1 MEKMMIR
8 PRKNQAVNL
17 EFLEKR
23 TLLSSVNPGSFG
35 ALPNDGKDDRA
46 GIQNAIN
53 SASAGDQIVFANGQY
68 DFSGQIKLKSG
79 ITLTAAN
86 KLQST
91 LKFTVP
97 TMAGTTNNNDFAII
111 SWGASN
117 VAITGL
123 NIRSNNGVIL
133 IDGPTTNYK
142 ITGNDFQWGY
152 AGNSY
157 NRLAV
162 YSSGY
167 TNDGLIID
175 YNNFHDSQD
184 SDRVAELWSLKNSS
198 LSHNR
203 FYNVH
208 DVAHIMEPIS
218 NVQISYNLGEKIH
231 RFGLEAQGNGPTT
244 GFWVQGNVF
253 KNWDRPYNDT
263 DGMCVMLFGSHDTHV
278 VNNYIS
284 ADFTG
289 GWGNSDPG
297 VGGPRFGLGI
307 EYAAASGSEIRGNV
321 MGGPNPWAAYV
332 ASSTPDALVKEN
344 KFYGRAIWYD
354 TMGQP
359 GYNSH
364 GSINEQNNLHDSN
377 RGNMPAP
384 PSIDAGAGGS
394 GSNGNNGS
402 TSNNV
407 DQSNVS
413 NGSSANNVG
422 NADGG
427 GNSGAAGYLSDLTY
441 NVVSSGW
448 GPVEKDKSNG
458 EQPQGDGKTLN
469 INGTTYAKG
478 LGVHANTTINVDL
491 SKKYKTFFSD
501 VGVDDEIG
509 NSGSVN
515 FQVFGDGVLL
525 WDSGKLTGS
534 MGAKGLQLN
543 VANVQQLKLV
553 VTNAGDG
560 DNNDHADWAGA
571 RFA

>member
-1 MEKMMIR
+1 MMTR
-8 PRKNQAVNL
+8 SRKSQAVGV
-17 EFLEKR
+17 ETLEKR
-23 TLLSSVNPGSFG
+23 TLFSTIDPASFG
-35 ALPNDGKDDRA
+35 AFPNDGRDDRT

-53 SASAGDQIVFANGQY
+53 AANAGDQVVFGNGQY
-68 DFSGQIKLKSG
+68 DFSGQIKLKTG

-97 TMAGTTNNNDFAII
+97 TLAGTTNNNDFAII
-111 SWGASN
+111 SWGANN
-117 VAITGL
+117 VAISNL

-133 IDGPTTNYK
+133 IDGPTTNYR

-167 TNDGLIID
+167 TNDGLVID
-175 YNNFHDSQD
+175 YNNFHDSPD
-184 SDRVAELWSLKNSS
+184 SDRNVELWSLKNSS
-198 LSHNR
+198 YSHNK
-203 FYNVH
+203 FYNIH
-208 DVAHIMEPIS
+208 DVGHIMEPIS
-218 NVQISYNLGEKIH
+218 NVHISYNLGEKIH

-244 GFWVQGNVF
+244 GFWVEGNVL
-253 KNWDRPYNDT
+253 KNWDHPYNDT
-263 DGMCVMLFGSHDTHV
+263 DGLCVMLFGSHDTHV

-297 VGGPRFGLGI
+297 AGGPRFGLGI
-307 EYAAASGSEIRGNV
+307 EYAAASGSEIRGNT

-332 ASSTPDALVKEN
+332 ASSTSDALVKDN

-354 TMGQP
+354 TMGQG
-359 GYNSH
+359 GYNGN
-364 GSINEQNNLHDSN
+364 GSINEQNNLHDAN

-394 GSNGNNGS
+394 GSSSGSGSNGSGSNGSGTNGTSGSTGGGSSGSSGNNG
-402 TSNNV
+402 
-407 DQSNVS
+407 
-413 NGSSANNVG
+413 G
-422 NADGG
+422 
-427 GNSGAAGYLSDLTY
+427 AGYLSDMTY
-441 NVVSSGW
+441 NVASSGW
-448 GPVEKDKSNG
+448 GPVEKDRSNG
-458 EQPQGDGKTLN
+458 EQAQGDGKTLA
-469 INGTTYAKG
+469 INGTTYSKG
-478 LGVHANTTINVDL
+478 LGVHANTTITVDL
-491 SKKYKTFFSD
+491 NKKYNTFFSD
-501 VGVDDEIG
+501 VGMDDEVG
-509 NSGSVN
+509 NSGSAD
-515 FQVFGDGVLL
+515 FQVFADGVLL

-534 MGAKGLQLN
+534 QGAKGLQLN

-560 DNNDHADWAGA
+560 DYNDHADWAGA

>member
-1 MEKMMIR
+1 MMLR
-8 PRKNQAVNL
+8 SRKYQAAGL
-17 EFLEKR
+17 ESLENR
-23 TLLSSVNPGSFG
+23 TLLSAINPASFG
-35 ALPNDGKDDRA
+35 ALPNDGNDDRT

-53 SASAGDQIVFANGQY
+53 SAQAGDQIVFANGQY

-79 ITLTAAN
+79 ITLAAAN

-97 TMAGTTNNNDFAII
+97 TLPGTTNNNDFAII
-111 SWGASN
+111 SWGANN

-133 IDGPTTNYK
+133 IDGPSTNYK
-142 ITGNDFQWGY
+142 ITNNDFQWGY
-152 AGNSY
+152 AGNGY

-198 LSHNR
+198 FSHNH

-289 GWGNSDPG
+289 GWGVSDPG

-332 ASSTPDALVKEN
+332 ASSTADALVKDN
-344 KFYGRAIWYD
+344 KFYGHAIWYD

-359 GYNSH
+359 GYTGN
-364 GSINEQNNLHDSN
+364 GSIIEQNNLHDPN
-377 RGNMPAP
+377 RANMPAP

-394 GSNGNNGS
+394 GSGGGGGGGGSTGNNG
-402 TSNNV
+402 
-407 DQSNVS
+407 DVS
-413 NGSSANNVG
+413 NGNESIDNNG
-422 NADGG
+422 T
-427 GNSGAAGYLSDLTY
+427 AGYLSDLNY
-441 NVVSSGW
+441 SVVSNGW
-448 GPVEKDKSNG
+448 GGVEKDKSNG
-458 EQPQGDGKTLN
+458 ETAGGDGKTLT
-469 INGTTYAKG
+469 INGKTYSKG
-478 LGVHANTTINVDL
+478 LGVHANSTITVNL
-491 SKKYKTFFSD
+491 NKQYKTFFSD
-501 VGVDDEIG
+501 VGIDDEVG
-509 NSGSVN
+509 NSGSVG

-525 WDSGKLTGS
+525 WDSGKMTGS
-534 MGAKGLQLN
+534 MAAKSLQLN
-543 VANVQQLKLV
+543 VTNVQQLKLV
-553 VTNAGDG
+553 VNTAGDG
-560 DNNDHADWAGA
+560 NYDDHADWAGA